1 MTGPQTIDTALTE
14 RNALYIGGTWH
25 TPAKPDTDEVI
36 NAADGTV
43 LGRVPRGTADDVDH
57 AVAAARTA
65 ADAWASSG
73 PAERARALRALA
85 EVLSERQEAIARVI
99 SLEVGTPLNIS
110 QRVQAGLPIAVLNAF
125 ADTVESYEWQSEVG
139 NSLLVRE
146 PAGVVGAIT
155 PWNYPLHQL
164 VAKVGGALAA
174 GCAVVAKPAGVAPL
188 AAFALADAFAQ
199 VSRRAGLPDGLFN
212 LVSGPGSQVGEAI
225 AGHAGVDV
233 VSFTGS
239 TKAGAQVMRTA
250 AANITR
256 VSLELGG
263 KSANIILPD
272 ADLGRAVKTGVGNA
286 FLNSGQT
293 CSAWTRML
301 VPRDRQD
308 EVIDLVRAAAER
320 LAPGHPLDAATR
332 LGPLASAQ
340 QRATVLDYI
349 RLGRK
354 EGAELVL
361 GGEAAPDGLPDE
373 LSGGFY
379 VRPTVFAGVD
389 NASRLAQEEIFG
401 PVLVIIPF
409 DTEDEAVAI
418 ANDSPYGLA
427 GGVWSADED
436 RALSVARR
444 IRTGQ
449 VDINGARFNP
459 AAPFGGYKKSGLGRE
474 FGAHGIDEFVE
485 TKAIQR

>member
-1 MTGPQTIDTALTE
+1 MSDQLIADPDLTD
-14 RNALYIGGTWH
+14 RNALYIGGSWRH
-25 TPAKPDTDEVI
+25 PAGDAADPVI

-43 LGRVPRGTADDVDH
+43 LGGVPRGTARDVDS

-65 ADAWASSG
+65 SAAWAASD
-73 PAERARALRALA
+73 PALRAHALR
-85 EVLSERQEAIARVI
+85 ELSAGITARRDAIARLI
-99 SLEVGTPLNIS
+99 SLEVGTPLKIS
-110 QRVQAGLPIAVLNAF
+110 QLVQVGLPAAVLNAF
-125 ADTVESYEWQSEVG
+125 ADTLDSYVWEHEVG
-139 NSLLVRE
+139 TSLVVRE

-188 AAFALADAFAQ
+188 SAFALADVFAE
-199 VSRRAGLPDGLFN
+199 VAGRLGLPAGLFN
-212 LVSGPGSQVGEAI
+212 LVPGPGGEVGEAI
-225 AGHAGVDV
+225 AGHPGVDV

-239 TKAGAQVMRTA
+239 TAAGAKVMRSA
-250 AANITR
+250 AAHITR

-263 KSANIILPD
+263 KSANIVLPD
-272 ADLGRAVKTGVGNA
+272 ADLGRAVKTGVNNA

-308 EVIDLVRAAAER
+308 EVVELARAAADR
-320 LAPGHPLDAATR
+320 LTLGHPLDPATR
-332 LGPLASAQ
+332 LGPLASDR
-340 QRATVLDYI
+340 QRETVRDHI
-349 RLGRK
+349 RLGGH
-354 EGAELVL
+354 EGAKLVL
-361 GGEAAPDGLPDE
+361 GGAERPEGLAD
-373 LSGGFY
+373 GFY
-379 VRPTVFAGVD
+379 VRPTIFADVG

-401 PVLVIIPF
+401 PVLVIIPY
-409 DTEDEAVAI
+409 DSEDEAVDL

-427 GGVWSADED
+427 GGVWSTDAE
-436 RALSVARR
+436 RALAVARR

-449 VDINGARFNP
+449 VDINGAAFNP

-474 FGAHGIDEFVE
+474 FGVHGIDEFTE

>member
-1 MTGPQTIDTALTE
+1 MTE
-14 RNALYIGGTWH
+14 RDALYIGGSWRH
-25 TPAKPDTDEVI
+25 SAGNATDAVAS
-36 NAADGTV
+36 AADGTD
-43 LGRVPRGTADDVDH
+43 LGRVPRGTAEDVDA

-65 ADAWASSG
+65 AGAWAASG
-73 PAERARALRALA
+73 ITERADTLRALSA
-85 EVLSERQEAIARVI
+85 GLAARQDETARLI
-99 SLEVGTPLNIS
+99 SLEVGTPLKIS
-110 QRVQAGLPIAVLNAF
+110 QLVQVGLPSAVLNAF
-125 ADTVESYEWQSEVG
+125 ADTLGSYEWEHKVG
-139 NSLLVRE
+139 NSLVVRE

-174 GCAVVAKPAGVAPL
+174 GCSVVAKPAGVAPL
-188 AAFALADAFAQ
+188 AAFAFADVFAE
-199 VSRRAGLPDGLFN
+199 VAERLGLPPGLFN
-212 LVSGPGSQVGEAI
+212 LVSGPGGEVGEAI
-225 AGHAGVDV
+225 AGHPGVDV

-239 TKAGAQVMRTA
+239 TEAGARVMRTA
-250 AANITR
+250 AAHITR

-263 KSANIILPD
+263 KSANVVLPD
-272 ADLGRAVKTGVGNA
+272 ADLGRAVKAGVNNA

-301 VPRDRQD
+301 VPRERQD
-308 EVIDLVRAAAER
+308 EVIDLARAAAER
-320 LAPGHPLDAATR
+320 LTLGHPLDPATR

-340 QRATVLDYI
+340 QQATVRDYI
-349 RLGRK
+349 RLGES

-361 GGEAAPDGLPDE
+361 GGASAPDGLDA
-373 LSGGFY
+373 GFY
-379 VRPTVFAGVD
+379 VRPTIFAGVD

-409 DTEDEAVAI
+409 DSEDEAVAI

-427 GGVWSADED
+427 GGVWSGDEEH
-436 RALSVARR
+436 ALAVARR

-449 VDINGARFNP
+449 VDINGAAFNP

-474 FGAHGIDEFVE
+474 FGTYGIDEFTE